1 MWYFGSLSLNNDL
14 NGGGSQVKQ
23 DSQALA
29 DQNKTKKEQEK
40 GPTLFFESNL
50 KMS

>member
-1 MWYFGSLSLNNDL
+1 MAGD
-14 NGGGSQVKQ
+14 SQVKQ

-29 DQNKTKKEQEK
+29 DQNKTKNEQEK
-40 GPTLFFESNL
+40 RSAFFFESNL